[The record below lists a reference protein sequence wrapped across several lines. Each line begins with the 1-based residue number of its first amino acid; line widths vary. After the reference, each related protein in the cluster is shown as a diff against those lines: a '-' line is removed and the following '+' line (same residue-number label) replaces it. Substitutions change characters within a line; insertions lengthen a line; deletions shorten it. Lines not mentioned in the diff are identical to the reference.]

1 MSKVL
6 LRETKRFVVDTEN
19 EVEVLLEEFKNGK
32 DLVVGTDIKRKIKK
46 DDEYFVV
53 TVIQE
58 MCSEKDSRG
67 NQLA

>member
-6 LRETKRFVVDTEN
+6 LRKTKKFVVDTEK

-32 DLVVGTDIKRKIKK
+32 NLVVATDIERKIKK

-53 TVIQE
+53 AITTEII
-58 MCSEKDSRG
+58 SEKDSRG
-67 NQLA
+67 NAK